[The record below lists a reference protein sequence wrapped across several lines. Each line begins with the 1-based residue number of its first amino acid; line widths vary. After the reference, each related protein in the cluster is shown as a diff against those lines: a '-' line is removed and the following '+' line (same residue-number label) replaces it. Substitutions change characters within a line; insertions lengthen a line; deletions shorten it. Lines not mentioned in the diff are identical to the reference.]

1 MKIYISGPITG
12 TTDYME
18 RFARMQEA
26 LEGMGHTVVN
36 PAKVNAELPE
46 GTTHEEYMT
55 MCRPMIDM
63 CEVVLMMEGWQQSKG
78 CRMEFDYATKKRITI
93 TFEGSGGK
101 DVQTKGEQS
110 EALYPG
116 GMLCGGGWPNQPRGI
131 FAVR

>member
-26 LEGMGHTVVN
+26 LEGMGHTVIN

-46 GTTHEEYMT
+46 GTTHEQYMT

-93 TFEGSGGK
+93 TFEGTGGK
-101 DVQTKGEQS
+101 DEEKIQPTWIHPLYYFTAKERMEQVTG
-110 EALYPG
+110 AKTT
-116 GMLCGGGWPNQPRGI
+116 
-131 FAVR
+131 F

>member
-18 RFARMQEA
+18 RFKRMQEA
-26 LEGMGHTVVN
+26 LEGMGHTVIN
-36 PAKVNAELPE
+36 PAKVNAELPQ

-78 CRMEFDYATKKRITI
+78 CRMEFDYAMQKRITI
-93 TFEGSGGK
+93 TFEGAGGNK
-101 DVQTKGEQS
+101 KEDFLLIGRRVPHYVSMKETMERLTGAKTT
-110 EALYPG
+110 
-116 GMLCGGGWPNQPRGI
+116 
-131 FAVR
+131 F